1 MNAGAQEIV
10 KFVGRMHQ
18 SEGEDWSV
26 NDHV

>member
-1 MNAGAQEIV
+1 MNAEARGIA
-10 KFVGRMHQ
+10 KLAGLMHQ